1 MNVRIRLLLVALLA
15 LPLVA
20 LCGPAPARASGWQ
33 PVARP
38 WAGPATAR
46 DIAAFG
52 ATGLAAAGD
61 DGQVAV
67 SLDGGATWSW
77 HGPAGFGSTS
87 FGAVAFSS
95 AQSGIVAS
103 GGVVLVTTDG
113 GRSWRSPVFHGAAP
127 TGQIADIAFLGK
139 VGYFVGAGGMIFAT
153 TDGGSSW
160 QEAASPTA
168 ADVVAVAVSGD
179 GTAIAGT
186 RAGEVLVRSA
196 GSWGVAAT
204 LADPVSAVAAS
215 ASPTPGDGD
224 PDLFVSAGW
233 AVLGSDDGVTFAAL
247 PGVPA
252 APWPG
257 LAWLGLPGR
266 SSILA
271 GPGGAGLWT
280 PTPATWLPTD
290 PGVSGVRQ
298 AAAPG
303 GQSTAYLLTSTGGIV
318 RTLSAGLDSASAA
331 LSKKDMTVGSSVAL
345 TSVVRI
351 AAPGIAEIDSRV
363 PGRDWAVVKSYPWS
377 QPLWNQSLRLKLTP
391 SLTTE
396 YRVRFR
402 YGGSWTTLT
411 TSAPVEVRPKIIQR
425 VRRYLLQ
432 RGNVYRFS
440 GRITPALRGERVRIF
455 TDRGGSWRAVS
466 RASIAPISS
475 DGKWTSRQF
484 GTPKAETYHL
494 RAYIGRTRSH
504 GEAWGPIVTVA
515 IR

>member
-1 MNVRIRLLLVALLA
+1 MNVRMRLLLAALLM

-20 LCGPAPARASGWQ
+20 LCAPAPARASGWQ
-33 PVARP
+33 PVVRP

-46 DIAAFG
+46 DIAVFG

-61 DGQVAV
+61 AGQVAV
-67 SLDGGATWSW
+67 SLDGGATWKTRA
-77 HGPAGFGSTS
+77 PAGFDSTS

-95 AQSGIVAS
+95 AQSGVVAS

-113 GRSWRSPVFHGAAP
+113 GRSWRSPVFRGAAP
-127 TGQIADIAFLGK
+127 AGQIADIALRGR
-139 VGYFVGAGGMIFAT
+139 VGCLVGAGGMIFAT

-160 QEAASPTA
+160 QEEASPTA
-168 ADVVAVAVSGD
+168 ADVLAVAVSGD

-186 RAGEVLVRSA
+186 RAGDVMVRSA
-196 GSWGVAAT
+196 GSWSVVAT

-215 ASPTPGDGD
+215 GSPAPGDGD

-247 PGVPA
+247 PGVPP

-266 SSILA
+266 SSVLA

-290 PGVSGVRQ
+290 PGTSGVRQ

-318 RTLSAGLDSASAA
+318 RTLSAGLEGASTA
-331 LSKKDMTVGSSVAL
+331 LSRKGMTVGSSVTL
-345 TSVVRI
+345 TGVVRI
-351 AAPGIAEIDSRV
+351 AAPGTATIESRI
-363 PGRDWAVVKSYPWS
+363 PGRDWAVLKSYPWS
-377 QPLWNQSLRLKLTP
+377 QRLWSQSLRLKLTP
-391 SLTTE
+391 RLTTE
-396 YRVRFR
+396 YRIRFR
-402 YGGSWTTLT
+402 YGGSWTTLA
-411 TSAPVEVRPKIIQR
+411 TSAPVEVGPRIIQG
-425 VRRYLLQ
+425 VRRYLLRQ
-432 RGNVYRFS
+432 GDVYRFS

-466 RASIAPISS
+466 RASVAPIGS
-475 DGKWTSRQF
+475 DGKWTSRKF
-484 GTPKAETYHL
+484 GTPRAETYHL

-504 GEAWGPIVTVA
+504 GQAWGPIVTVA